1 MQKRCTAMKRI
12 KTILMNTLIYWL
24 QIIVYIWPS
33 FFIGNGLVG
42 LIVRILVNN
51 QDNFL
56 ARLFETITC
65 IIVLCAFLFVFAHR
79 RGYKKGEV
87 QYINLL
93 ISLILAAGMQLI
105 YARIFRYAVYTTAGA
120 YYFAHM
126 LYAGSHQE
134 LTFAYYDV
142 PAYMYII
149 TMLIADCFYI
159 STVILGEYLGKR
171 KRLKERSALKANEQA

>member
-1 MQKRCTAMKRI
+1 MKRI

-79 RGYKKGEV
+79 RGYKKGDV
-87 QYINLL
+87 HYISLL

-134 LTFAYYDV
+134 FSFAYYDL

>member
-1 MQKRCTAMKRI
+1 MDS
-12 KTILMNTLIYWL
+12 LIYWL
-24 QIIVYIWPS
+24 QIIVCIWPS

-51 QDNFL
+51 QDNFSS
-56 ARLFETITC
+56 RLFETITC
-65 IIVLCAFLFVFAHR
+65 IIVLCAFLFVFAYR

-87 QYINLL
+87 HYTSLL
-93 ISLILAAGMQLI
+93 ISLILVAGMQLI
-105 YARIFRYAVYTTAGA
+105 YAKIFRYAVYTTAGA
-120 YYFAHM
+120 YYLAHM
-126 LYAGSHQE
+126 LHAGSHQE

-171 KRLKERSALKANEQA
+171 KRLKERAALVANEQA

>member
-1 MQKRCTAMKRI
+1 MKRI
-12 KTILMNTLIYWL
+12 KNTLMDTLIYWL

-42 LIVRILVNN
+42 LLVRMLVNN

-65 IIVLCAFLFVFAHR
+65 IIVLCACLFVFAHR
-79 RGYKKGEV
+79 RGYKKEEV
-87 QYINLL
+87 HYVSLS

-120 YYFAHM
+120 YYFAHL

-142 PAYMYII
+142 PAYMYI
-149 TMLIADCFYI
+149 TAMLIADCFYI

-171 KRLKERSALKANEQA
+171 KRLKERAALKANEKA